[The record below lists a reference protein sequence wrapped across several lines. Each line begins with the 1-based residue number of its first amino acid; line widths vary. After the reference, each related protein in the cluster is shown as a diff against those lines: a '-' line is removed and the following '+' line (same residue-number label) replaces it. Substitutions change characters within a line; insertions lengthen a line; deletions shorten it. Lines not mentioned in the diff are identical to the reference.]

1 MTRLPLP
8 VPFRLDPPGPHVA
21 PTAVG
26 SPGLVIDLATGL
38 SQLRLILVGDIE
50 LRLPLTNEAY
60 QRLKDMFRLAPDA
73 PGYDEEN

>member
-8 VPFRLDPPGPHVA
+8 RPFRLDPPGPHVA

-38 SQLRLILVGDIE
+38 SQLRLILEGGIE
-50 LRLPLTNEAY
+50 LRLPLTNLAH
-60 QRLKDMFRLAPDA
+60 QRLKDLFLDAPDA